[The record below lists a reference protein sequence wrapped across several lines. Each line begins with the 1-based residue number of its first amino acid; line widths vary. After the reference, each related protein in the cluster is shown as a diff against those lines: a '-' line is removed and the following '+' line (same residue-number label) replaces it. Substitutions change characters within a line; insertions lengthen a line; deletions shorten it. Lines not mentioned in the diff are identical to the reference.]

1 MASKINPQDLLVT
14 TAKDGVK
21 RLHRPTCK
29 RVAEGSPKVSALVE
43 DGKVGGLA
51 RATAATCCKPS
62 ADLVDAAQELAAEEF
77 AARISGWEAEEANDQ
92 LADLAQ
98 EAAEDPELVEADA
111 EALDDEATAEV
122 LMDEDGVTPVDEDT
136 EGDHPELAET
146 VVATVEAPAEALVH
160 AAESLEAAAAEVKHA
175 AEAVAAPAPEK
186 DTRPVKPVYL
196 DKSKAPRYH
205 WKVLGR
211 EVAPL
216 IAEAFEVDAKPVMAS
231 YSVELRSEDAEV
243 LEQAAVFLAGLW
255 ASAAAAVKTYRKTDA
270 DYAALPPKGTK
281 WSTSERF
288 LAEQKFLR
296 AFAADRVAEASS
308 II

>member
-29 RVAEGSPKVSALVE
+29 RVAEGSPTVSVLVE

-77 AARISGWEAEEANDQ
+77 AARISGWEAE
-92 LADLAQ
+92 
-98 EAAEDPELVEADA
+98 AETELVEADA
-111 EALDDEATAEV
+111 EAQDDEAAAEV
-122 LMDEDGVTPVDEDT
+122 LAETAPARATSEEAWGAASWAGAT
-136 EGDHPELAET
+136 EEEPELVET

-175 AEAVAAPAPEK
+175 AEAVATPAPEK
-186 DTRPVKPVYL
+186 DTRPAKSVYL

-211 EVAPL
+211 EVAPM

-243 LEQAAVFLAGLW
+243 LEQASVFLAGLW

-288 LAEQKFLR
+288 LAEQAFLR

>member
-62 ADLVDAAQELAAEEF
+62 AELVDAAQELAAEEF
-77 AARISGWEAEEANDQ
+77 AARLAGWESDSEAV
-92 LADLAQ
+92 
-98 EAAEDPELVEADA
+98 VEADA
-111 EALDDEATAEV
+111 EAQDDEAAAEA
-122 LMDEDGVTPVDEDT
+122 DPV
-136 EGDHPELAET
+136 GDPAEPAEIP
-146 VVATVEAPAEALVH
+146 VATVEAPAEALVH
-160 AAESLEAAAAEVKHA
+160 AAESLETAAAEVKHA
-175 AEAVAAPAPEK
+175 AEVVATPAPAK
-186 DTRPVKPVYL
+186 DTRPAKSVYL

-231 YSVELRSEDAEV
+231 YSVELRSEDAEA
-243 LEQAAVFLAGLW
+243 LEQASTFLAGLW
-255 ASAAAAVKTYRKTDA
+255 ASAAAAVKTYRKSDA

-288 LAEQKFLR
+288 LAEQAFLR

>member
-77 AARISGWEAEEANDQ
+77 AARISGWEAE
-92 LADLAQ
+92 
-98 EAAEDPELVEADA
+98 AETELVEADA
-111 EALDDEATAEV
+111 EAQDDEATAEV
-122 LMDEDGVTPVDEDT
+122 LAEE
-136 EGDHPELAET
+136 EPELVET

-175 AEAVAAPAPEK
+175 AEAVATPAPEK
-186 DTRPVKPVYL
+186 DTRPAKSVYL

-211 EVAPL
+211 EVAPM

-243 LEQAAVFLAGLW
+243 LEQASVFLAGLW

-288 LAEQKFLR
+288 LAEQAFLR